1 MTLSAAASVTL
12 YVTGVLVPGVM
23 VDSAVKVTTP
33 ELMVQVPSLA
43 TVKLPLVMQLLGVA
57 GSTMQLAVKFAE
69 PVVASDEAPES
80 MSVKVVVLDGNRVLV
95 CGVAIGAAGAAT
107 TGVMVAMTFW
117 PTTSATA
124 YLIAGAV
131 PEKVITGVKVTVL
144 PLSVYVPTGLFR
156 LSKTVTEVSVQLAAS
171 VWVVGHKPT
180 MVRPTGSLVRGVIV
194 CGVFQGPLFVSLTA
208 TGIGGGATVGV

>member
-1 MTLSAAASVTL
+1 
-12 YVTGVLVPGVM
+12 M

-33 ELMVQVPSLA
+33 ELIAQVPSPA
-43 TVKLPLVMQLLGVA
+43 TTKLPLVMQLLGVA
-57 GSTMQLAVKFAE
+57 GSTIQLAVKLAD

-80 MSVKVVVLDGNRVLV
+80 MSVKVVVVAGNRVLV

-107 TGVMVAMTFW
+107 TGMIVAMTFW

-144 PLSVYVPTGLFR
+144 PLNVYVPTGLFR
-156 LSKTVTEVSVQLAAS
+156 LSKTVTEVSVQLAATVS
-171 VWVVGHKPT
+171 LLGHNPTTVKPVGSF
-180 MVRPTGSLVRGVIV
+180 VNGVIV
-194 CGVFQGPLFVSLTA
+194 CAVFHGPLFVSFTA
-208 TGIGGGATVGV
+208 TGIGGGVTVGVYVVVEG